1 MKIGKFQD
9 GGISQYLV
17 DYTPFAFQQQTE
29 KSSSSSSNK
38 QNEVGLK
45 DLLGLIKDLK
55 GLPIDSAII
64 TDKISDMYTNLS
76 LYNNGQIDTS
86 DLINTYLSVLRDIRT
101 AEFNKQE
108 YEDAKKETVSNE
120 SYNEAAFDQY
130 GNMWIQDTESGEISR
145 VTPEEYISM
154 GDKESYQVLTNSN
167 LLYLRAN
174 SPDFAFKNEILS
186 VVHNG
191 TSIEE
196 ITAQLQ
202 KVANHIGT
210 TTLKQEGYSERT
222 AQNII
227 QGMATLEEG
236 LQAGMTVQGLYKQGK
251 ITKDQTQQAQAALNY
266 LWNTLPANARGLLT
280 LKGGSRQGAFN
291 LINTLIS
298 STLHPEIDYTQNLVK
313 DPREENGKDG
323 KSEGDKGDIHDKD
336 NFYTALQRGEGGTDG
351 TFQLNVGTSNSL
363 FVEGTTYGN
372 IKDNDWNPV
381 GHASLEEVL
390 NKGLSGIVTST
401 NGISFGDK
409 VITPEDFQNIMYDNG
424 GGMVVVLPSKIVNGV
439 KVVDLSI
446 LNQYNEA
453 KQLFDQQKTGNV
465 QKDSEL
471 FAKILHDKKLDELL
485 NSNGLPDPNRFQQF
499 LVISAYG
506 VDKDNKFENNTNGTE
521 NQFLEEID
529 PEDSLIT
536 LLEQT
541 LSTDNKKSNYKIDT
555 FQWYAVADWGKK
567 SYDHIFKGNLY
578 IPITNNTSAG
588 VYAGKDTMPYYIAH
602 QNEKNYQD
610 YEKRINASTVTGAD
624 VLNF

>member
-1 MKIGKFQD
+1 MFQD
-9 GGISQYLV
+9 GGISQYFV

-38 QNEVGLK
+38 QNEVGIK
-45 DLLGLIKDLK
+45 DLLGLIKELK
-55 GLPIDSAII
+55 GLPIDSAVI
-64 TDKISDMYTNLS
+64 TERINDMYTNLS

-130 GNMWIQDTESGEISR
+130 GRMWIQDTESGEINR
-145 VTPEEYISM
+145 VTPEEYINI

-174 SPDFAFKNEILS
+174 SPDFAFRNEILS

-191 TSIEE
+191 TSIKE
-196 ITAQLQ
+196 ITEQLQ

-210 TTLKQEGYSERT
+210 TTLKEEGYSERT

-227 QGMATLEEG
+227 EGMATLEKG
-236 LQAGMTVQGLYKQGK
+236 FQVGMTVQGLYKQGK
-251 ITKDQTQQAQAALNY
+251 ITKDQTQQAQAALTY
-266 LWNTLPANARGLLT
+266 LWKTLPANARGLLT
-280 LKGGSRQGAFN
+280 LKGGSTEGALN

-298 STLHPEIDYTQNLVK
+298 SSLSPEIDYTQNLIK
-313 DPREENGKDG
+313 DPREKDGKDG
-323 KSEGDKGDIHDKD
+323 NGSKKGDVNDKD
-336 NFYTALQRGEGGTDG
+336 NFYTALQKQDGGTYG
-351 TFQLNVGTSNSL
+351 TFQLNTGTPNSL

-372 IKDNDWNPV
+372 IKDNGWNPI

-409 VITPEDFQNIMYDNG
+409 VITPEDFRNIMYDNG
-424 GGMVVVLPSKIVNGV
+424 GGMVVTLPSKVVNGV
-439 KVVDLSI
+439 RVVDLSI

-453 KQLFDQQKTGNV
+453 QQLFNQQKTGDP
-465 QKDSEL
+465 QRDSEL
-471 FAKILHDKKLDELL
+471 FAKILHDKGLDELL
-485 NSNGLPDPNRFQQF
+485 DSNGLPNVNRFQQF

-506 VDKDNKFENNTNGTE
+506 VDKDNKFGNNTNGTE
-521 NQFLEEID
+521 NQFLEEVD
-529 PEDSLIT
+529 PEDSLVT

-555 FQWYAVADWGKK
+555 FEWYAVADWGKN
-567 SYDHIFKGNLY
+567 YDHIFRGNLY

-588 VYAGKDTMPYYIAH
+588 VYAGKGTMPYYIAQ

-610 YEKRINASTVTGAD
+610 YEKRRNASTVTGAD

>member
-1 MKIGKFQD
+1 MFQD

-17 DYTPFAFQQQTE
+17 DYTPFAFQQQQTE
-29 KSSSSSSNK
+29 KSSSSSNK
-38 QNEVGLK
+38 QNEVGIK
-45 DLLGLIKDLK
+45 DLLGLIKELK

-64 TDKISDMYTNLS
+64 TDRINDMYTNLS

-86 DLINTYLSVLRDIRT
+86 DLVNTYLSVLRDIRT

-130 GNMWIQDTESGEISR
+130 GNMWIQDTESGEINR

-154 GDKESYQVLTNSN
+154 SDKESYQVLTNSN

-174 SPDFAFKNEILS
+174 SPDFAFRNEILS

-191 TSIEE
+191 TSIKE
-196 ITAQLQ
+196 ITEQLQ

-210 TTLKQEGYSERT
+210 TTLKEEGYSERT

-227 QGMATLEEG
+227 EGMATLEKG
-236 LQAGMTVQGLYKQGK
+236 FQIGMTVQGLYKQGK
-251 ITKDQTQQAQAALNY
+251 ITKDQTQQAKAALTY
-266 LWNTLPANARGLLT
+266 LWKTLPANARGLLT
-280 LKGGSRQGAFN
+280 LKGGSTEGALN

-298 STLHPEIDYTQNLVK
+298 SSLSPEIDYTQNLIK
-313 DPREENGKDG
+313 DPREDSEKDGKDG
-323 KSEGDKGDIHDKD
+323 KNGDKGDVHDKD
-336 NFYTALQRGEGGTDG
+336 NFYTALQKQDGGTYG
-351 TFQLNVGTSNSL
+351 TFQLNTGTPNSL

-372 IKDNDWNPV
+372 IKDNDWNPI

-409 VITPEDFQNIMYDNG
+409 IITPEDFQNIMYDNG
-424 GGMVVVLPSKIVNGV
+424 GGMVITLPSKIVNGV
-439 KVVDLSI
+439 RVVDLSI

-453 KQLFDQQKTGNV
+453 KQLFNQQKTGDP
-465 QKDSEL
+465 QKDLEL
-471 FAKILHDKKLDELL
+471 QAKILHDKGLDELL
-485 NSNGLPDPNRFQQF
+485 DSNGLPNINRFQQF

-506 VDKDNKFENNTNGTE
+506 VDKDDKFENNTNGTE
-521 NQFLEEID
+521 NQFLEEVD
-529 PEDSLIT
+529 PEDSLVT

-541 LSTDNKKSNYKIDT
+541 LSTDSKKSNYKIDS
-555 FQWYAVADWGKK
+555 FNWYAPGDWGKN
-567 SYDHIFKGNLY
+567 YDRIFKGNLY

-588 VYAGKDTMPYYIAH
+588 VYAGKDTMPYYIAY

-610 YEKRINASTVTGAD
+610 YEKRRNASTVTGAD